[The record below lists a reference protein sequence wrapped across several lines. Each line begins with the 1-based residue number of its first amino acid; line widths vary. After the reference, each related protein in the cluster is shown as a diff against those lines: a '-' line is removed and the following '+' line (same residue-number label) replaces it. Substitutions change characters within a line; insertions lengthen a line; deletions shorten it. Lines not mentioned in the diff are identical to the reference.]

1 MRIICATKIRDR
13 KKASSFTPFFIS
25 CLMGG
30 GFNEIKILN
39 HLPVLSSRMSH
50 LNKKKAKL
58 RCHHTG
64 VWSAGIPLSLNS
76 NIIL

>member
-1 MRIICATKIRDR
+1 
-13 KKASSFTPFFIS
+13 
-25 CLMGG
+25 MGG

-39 HLPVLSSRMSH
+39 HLSVLSNAMSH
-50 LNKKKAKL
+50 LNEKKAKL

-64 VWSAGIPLSLNS
+64 RWSLGTLLSLNS